1 MATGTEGHRDHVLEK
16 AKLTPLSG
24 RRRRAE
30 GKPKKNFPCQ
40 ECQKAFNSLEKLKV
54 HSYSHTG
61 ERPYGCSHPD
71 CTKAFVSKY
80 KLLRHMATHSP
91 EKSHKCSYCEK
102 MFHRKDHLKNHL
114 HTHDPHKEAFTCQQC
129 GKSYN
134 TKLGFK
140 RHLALHAANN
150 GDLTCQV
157 CLQLFPS
164 TEVLLEHLKT
174 HAGKSSGGTKEK
186 KHHCEHCER
195 RFYTRKD
202 VRRHMVVHTGR
213 KDFLCQ
219 YCAQRFG
226 RKDHLTR
233 HMKKSHTRELLRV
246 KSEPADSLEP
256 IIYDL
261 ASGSIKG
268 ELPGTLMP
276 RSHQCNV
283 YPASDL
289 DSHPFS
295 IKYPLGSKFTSY
307 TIPSYE
313 REPTLKGELE
323 TFLMELQ
330 SSMPSSSLAAQEPQL
345 SSSKLELVPHEGML
359 EEASEE
365 VSFSKM
371 STLGT
376 TAVIDSV
383 ASSSSLM
390 DFSQLFNFLPLN
402 GPPYHQVG
410 GSEDQVINFPTSE
423 ELASPAQLPPQAQTG
438 PEAADS
444 LLQGLSS
451 SFISNLSTPTTL
463 PCFHQ
468 AFQ

>member
-1 MATGTEGHRDHVLEK
+1 SLSLFLRP
-16 AKLTPLSG
+16 LTPG
-24 RRRRAE
+24 GVERRRAE

-61 ERPYGCSHPD
+61 ERPYRCSHPD

-91 EKSHKCSYCEK
+91 EKNHKCSYCEK

-114 HTHDPHKEAFTCQQC
+114 HTHDPYKEAFTCQEC

-140 RHLALHAANN
+140 RHLALHAANS

-164 TEVLLEHLKT
+164 TGVLLEHLKT

-186 KHHCEHCER
+186 KHRCEHCER

-233 HMKKSHTRELLRV
+233 HVKKSHARELLRV
-246 KSEPADSLEP
+246 KTEPTDSPHQLNMYTGPVLDTEP
-256 IIYDL
+256 F
-261 ASGSIKG
+261 
-268 ELPGTLMP
+268 PTP
-276 RSHQCNV
+276 T
-283 YPASDL
+283 
-289 DSHPFS
+289 HPFS
-295 IKYPLGSKFTSY
+295 FKYPL
-307 TIPSYE
+307 
-313 REPTLKGELE
+313 ELE
-323 TFLMELQ
+323 TYLMELQ
-330 SSMPSSSLAAQEPQL
+330 STAAAGDFLA
-345 SSSKLELVPHEGML
+345 
-359 EEASEE
+359 
-365 VSFSKM
+365 
-371 STLGT
+371 T
-376 TAVIDSV
+376 
-383 ASSSSLM
+383 SSSLM

-402 GPPYHQVG
+402 GPPYNQAG
-410 GSEDQVINFPTSE
+410 GSGVQGVTYPPNEEPTP
-423 ELASPAQLPPQAQTG
+423 LVQLPLHPPEG
-438 PEAADS
+438 PEAAES
-444 LLQGLSS
+444 PLQRLPS

-463 PCFHQ
+463 PRFHQ

>member
-1 MATGTEGHRDHVLEK
+1 MATGTQGHRDHVLERT
-16 AKLTPLSG
+16 KLTPPTG

-30 GKPKKNFPCQ
+30 GKPKKNFLCQ

-61 ERPYGCSHPD
+61 ERPYRCSHPD

-91 EKSHKCSYCEK
+91 EKNHKCSYCEK

-114 HTHDPHKEAFTCQQC
+114 HTHDPYKEAFGCQEC

-140 RHLALHAANN
+140 RHLALHAANS

-157 CLQLFPS
+157 CLQPFPS
-164 TEVLLEHLKT
+164 TVVLLEHLKT

-186 KHHCEHCER
+186 KHRCEHCER

-233 HMKKSHTRELLRV
+233 HVKKSHAREMLRV
-246 KSEPADSLEP
+246 KTEPADSLEP
-256 IIYDL
+256 VVFDL
-261 ASGSIKG
+261 ASGGIKG
-268 ELPGTLMP
+268 ELPGMLIQRPHQLMYTGPVLDTEPFPNPTL
-276 RSHQCNV
+276 
-283 YPASDL
+283 
-289 DSHPFS
+289 PFS
-295 IKYPLGSKFTSY
+295 FKYPLGSNFTSY
-307 TIPSYE
+307 SVSSQE
-313 REPTLKGELE
+313 REQTLKGELE
-323 TFLMELQ
+323 TYLMELQ
-330 SSMPSSSLAAQEPQL
+330 SSMPSSSSAAQEPQL
-345 SSSKLELVPHEGML
+345 SSSKLELEP
-359 EEASEE
+359 
-365 VSFSKM
+365 
-371 STLGT
+371 
-376 TAVIDSV
+376 
-383 ASSSSLM
+383 
-390 DFSQLFNFLPLN
+390 QLFNFLPLN
-402 GPPYHQVG
+402 GPPYNQAG
-410 GSEDQVINFPTSE
+410 GSGGAGVTYPPNE
-423 ELASPAQLPPQAQTG
+423 EPPSLVQMRPQA
-438 PEAADS
+438 PEDPEVAES
-444 LLQGLSS
+444 PLQRLPS
-451 SFISNLSTPTTL
+451 SFISNLSSPTTL
-463 PCFHQ
+463 PRFHQ

>member
-1 MATGTEGHRDHVLEK
+1 VCYKPT
-16 AKLTPLSG
+16 G

-30 GKPKKNFPCQ
+30 GKPKKNFPCL

-61 ERPYGCSHPD
+61 ERPYGCSQPD

-91 EKSHKCSYCEK
+91 EKNHKCSYCEK

-114 HTHDPHKEAFTCQQC
+114 HTHDPYKEAFACQQC

-140 RHLALHAANN
+140 RHLALHAANS

-157 CLQLFPS
+157 CLQPFPS
-164 TEVLLEHLKT
+164 TGVLLEHLKT
-174 HAGKSSGGTKEK
+174 HAGKSSAGTKEK
-186 KHHCEHCER
+186 KHRCEHCER

-233 HMKKSHTRELLRV
+233 HVKKSHTRELLRV
-246 KSEPADSLEP
+246 K
-256 IIYDL
+256 
-261 ASGSIKG
+261 
-268 ELPGTLMP
+268 T
-276 RSHQCNV
+276 
-283 YPASDL
+283 
-289 DSHPFS
+289 
-295 IKYPLGSKFTSY
+295 
-307 TIPSYE
+307 
-313 REPTLKGELE
+313 EPTY
-323 TFLMELQ
+323 LMELQ
-330 SSMPSSSLAAQEPQL
+330 SSMPSSSSAAPQAQIA
-345 SSSKLELVPHEGML
+345 SSKLELEPQGGAL
-359 EEASEE
+359 QEESEE
-365 VSFSKM
+365 GTMSKR
-371 STLGT
+371 STP
-376 TAVIDSV
+376 TAGDPL
-383 ASSSSLM
+383 ASCSSLM

-402 GPPYHQVG
+402 GPPYNHAG
-410 GSEDQVINFPTSE
+410 GGGGPGE
-423 ELASPAQLPPQAQTG
+423 EPATLVQLPHQPPEG
-438 PEAADS
+438 PEAAES
-444 LLQGLSS
+444 QRLPS
-451 SFISNLSTPTTL
+451 SFISNLSAPTTL
-463 PCFHQ
+463 PRFHQ